1 MGVAARTAAHYYTRD
16 SGIAHEAFT
25 AGLLHDVGKLALAMN
40 FPEEYQFALAI
51 ASEREV
57 PIWVAEKEVLGA
69 THAEA
74 GAYLLSLWGLPSGMI
89 SAVAA
94 HHEPAADLGTRFS
107 ASTAVHLA
115 NLLQTAREKQADLSA
130 ESLAAA
136 GYPAELGLLD
146 DYDGFREAL
155 GFTEEP
161 DPELVSWA
169 SAAAGA

>member
-1 MGVAARTAAHYYTRD
+1 
-16 SGIAHEAFT
+16 
-25 AGLLHDVGKLALAMN
+25 
-40 FPEEYQFALAI
+40 
-51 ASEREV
+51 
-57 PIWVAEKEVLGA
+57 
-69 THAEA
+69 
-74 GAYLLSLWGLPSGMI
+74 MI

-161 DPELVSWA
+161 DPELVSGA